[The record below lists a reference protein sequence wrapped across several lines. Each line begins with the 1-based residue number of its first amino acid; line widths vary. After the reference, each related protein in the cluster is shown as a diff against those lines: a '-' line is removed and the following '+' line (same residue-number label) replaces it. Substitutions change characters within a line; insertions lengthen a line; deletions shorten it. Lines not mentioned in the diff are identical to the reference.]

1 MLEILIAEAVPRP
14 GPGGGGER
22 PSGCEKELGTL
33 YKLGPPASLLAAA
46 VAEPQGPPSGSGVVS
61 QPGFKPCV
69 LCIGRWV
76 LIYWSMGEVPKV
88 AYLELKPA
96 LGSQL

>member
-46 VAEPQGPPSGSGVVS
+46 VGEPRGLLPAVGESSLDDGPHGLPMLPGSTACALTSVMMLYLQRQG
-61 QPGFKPCV
+61 
-69 LCIGRWV
+69 L
-76 LIYWSMGEVPKV
+76 
-88 AYLELKPA
+88 
-96 LGSQL
+96 

>member
-46 VAEPQGPPSGSGVVS
+46 VAEPQGPPSGSGESSLDDLVLMVYRCS
-61 QPGFKPCV
+61 PFLPPCA
-69 LCIGRWV
+69 
-76 LIYWSMGEVPKV
+76 PT
-88 AYLELKPA
+88 P
-96 LGSQL
+96 